1 MLSLLE
7 VFELEEFYYSTRMG
21 LSLAKQLI
29 SQQKMFVISKVH
41 YFNFLVSCLYTFNP
55 LSLSLKWVVILVET
69 KCSNMERGKSCKI
82 TNLNIF
88 LWDSYKAA
96 EIVMEIEEWKQKL
109 SGSYVKSFGRV
120 LLGVLE
126 TLIVS

>member
-21 LSLAKQLI
+21 LSLAKQLMKP
-29 SQQKMFVISKVH
+29 QKMFVINKVH
-41 YFNFLVSCLYTFNP
+41 YFDFLISCLYTFNP

-69 KCSNMERGKSCKI
+69 KCSSMERGKSCKI

-88 LWDSYKAA
+88 LWDSYKVV

>member
-21 LSLAKQLI
+21 LSLAKQLMKP
-29 SQQKMFVISKVH
+29 QKMFVINKVH
-41 YFNFLVSCLYTFNP
+41 YFDFLISYLYTFNP

-88 LWDSYKAA
+88 LWDSYKVV

>member
-21 LSLAKQLI
+21 LSLAKQLM
-29 SQQKMFVISKVH
+29 SPQKMFVINKVH
-41 YFNFLVSCLYTFNP
+41 YFDFLVSCLYTFNP

-88 LWDSYKAA
+88 LWDSYKAV

-109 SGSYVKSFGRV
+109 SGSYVKSFDRV

-126 TLIVS
+126 KLIVS